1 MSDAKNPQAIVNL
14 ADAAM
19 VSACGR
25 SAEAAVMLM
34 DAALA
39 IALKSFGVTPGAG
52 ASEMAGHLAEY
63 LVKQVNH
70 VVGDAGNA

>member
-1 MSDAKNPQAIVNL
+1 MSDAKNPQAIVDL

-25 SAEAAVMLM
+25 SAEAAVMLL

-39 IALKSFGVTPGAG
+39 ITLTSLGGGAN
-52 ASEMAGHLAEY
+52 EMAGFLAEY
-63 LVKQVNH
+63 LVQQVNH
-70 VVGDAGNA
+70 VVGGAGNA

>member
-1 MSDAKNPQAIVNL
+1 MPNPHNGKNAQHITSL

-25 SAEAAVMLM
+25 SAEAAILLL

-39 IALKSFGVTPGAG
+39 IALTMLGAR
-52 ASEMAGHLAEY
+52 ADEMAGYLAEY
-63 LVKQVNH
+63 LVQQCSH
-70 VVGDAGNA
+70 VTGGAGNA